1 MDVKS
6 EAPAVRASNLRKRF
20 NGSDAV
26 DGASFEVEEGRI
38 LALLGP
44 SGCGKTTALRLIA
57 GFETPDGG
65 TIELRGD
72 VVAGRGRWMPPE
84 RRRVGMVFQDYALF
98 PHMTVR
104 QNVAFG
110 LNGVRSRLPWRVA
123 GLGDARQ
130 ARRVDEV
137 LETVG
142 LSNAAAKMPHEL
154 SGGEQ
159 QRVAL
164 ARAIAPNPPVALLDE
179 PFSNLDAGLR
189 VRVRSEVKDILREAG
204 CAAIWVTHDQDEA
217 FVAADRVGVMLA
229 GRVQQI
235 GPPAEVYASPRTLQ
249 VAAFLGDANI
259 VEGEAH
265 GAFVATA
272 LGRLPT
278 RSPASGPVKAVVR
291 PEAIRIEPKEA
302 GLVPAHVADRE
313 FYGHHQV
320 VLLDGP
326 GGMRLRARMGPAVP
340 VAPGEGVTISV
351 MGPVAVFPDAY
362 AKRSGSGG
370 L

>member
-1 MDVKS
+1 MMDVKS
-6 EAPAVRASNLRKRF
+6 EAVAVRASELRKRF
-20 NGSDAV
+20 NGSTAV
-26 DGASFEVEEGRI
+26 DGASFEVEEGGI

-44 SGCGKTTALRLIA
+44 SGCGKTTALRLVA

-65 TIELRGD
+65 SIEVGGK
-72 VVAGRGRWMPPE
+72 VVAGRGKWTPPE

-104 QNVAFG
+104 RNVAFG
-110 LNGVRSRLPWRVA
+110 LDGVRSRLPWRA
-123 GLGDARQ
+123 AALGDGRQ
-130 ARRVDEV
+130 ARRVDQV
-137 LETVG
+137 LEMVG
-142 LSNAAAKMPHEL
+142 LAHAGGKMPHEL

-164 ARAIAPNPPVALLDE
+164 ARALAPNPPVALLDE

-189 VRVRSEVKDILREAG
+189 VRVRSEVRDILREAG
-204 CAAIWVTHDQDEA
+204 CAAVWVTHDQEEA
-217 FVAADRVGVMLA
+217 FAAADRVGVMLA
-229 GRVQQI
+229 GRVRQI
-235 GPPAEVYASPRTLQ
+235 GPPAEVYASPQTLE

-259 VEGEAH
+259 VEGEAD
-265 GAFVATA
+265 GAFVTTA

-278 RSPASGPVKAVVR
+278 RSPASGRVKAVVR

-302 GLVPAHVADRE
+302 GLTPAHVAARE

-340 VAPGEGVTISV
+340 IVPGEDMSIAVTGI
-351 MGPVAVFPDAY
+351 VAVFPDD
-362 AKRSGSGG
+362 
-370 L
+370 